1 MGEEDLELRYRTPHG
16 MSCLY
21 LPRCAFP
28 RSGRDAWRKKKQIEA
43 MLTLLC
49 SRLRPGDTVV
59 DCGCGRGTLTT
70 ALAVSSP
77 SCDVLGFDIKEFK
90 TWTELERY
98 VESVG
103 LDNLEFE
110 VNDLHE
116 AAKHGLPNDPDVV
129 VGLHLCGTLTDR
141 LLELAVD
148 SDAHLVLV
156 VPCCYGRASPRVIVE
171 ELGVDEGIERVRK
184 LLKKAEGPVEY
195 QLEVCRMRGKF
206 LEEHG
211 YQVHVGVAFPEEVSG
226 RRAFLM
232 GIT

>member
-1 MGEEDLELRYRTPHG
+1 MELKYRTPAG
-16 MSCLY
+16 VDRLY

-28 RSGRDAWRKKKQIEA
+28 RSSRDAWRKKEQIEA
-43 MLTLLC
+43 MMTLL
-49 SRLRPGDTVV
+49 SSKLRPGDAVV
-59 DCGCGRGTLTT
+59 DCGCGRGGFTT
-70 ALAVSSP
+70 ALAISSP
-77 SCDVLGFDIKEFK
+77 SCDVLGFDVREFDAWAK
-90 TWTELERY
+90 LRHY

-116 AAKHGLPNDPDVV
+116 VARDGLPYDPDVV

-148 SDAHLVLV
+148 SDARVVLV

-171 ELGVDEGIERVRK
+171 ELGVDESVERVREV
-184 LLKKAEGPVEY
+184 LKGAEGCTEY
-195 QLEVCRMRGKF
+195 QLEACRMRGRF

-211 YQVHVGVAFPEEVSG
+211 YRVRVGVAFPEEVSG